1 MVGPALLF
9 DIETVNSRFFLIQT
23 GKKLCWSKDL
33 GGKENAGI
41 F

>member
-1 MVGPALLF
+1 MVGPAILF
-9 DIETVNSRFFLIQT
+9 DNETVGFFLIQT